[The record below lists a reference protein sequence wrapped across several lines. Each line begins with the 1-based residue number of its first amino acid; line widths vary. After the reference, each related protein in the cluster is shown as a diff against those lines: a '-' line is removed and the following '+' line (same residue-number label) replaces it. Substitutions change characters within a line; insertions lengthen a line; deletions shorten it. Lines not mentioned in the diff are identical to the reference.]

1 MMVVTSQR
9 ATDLFDDIPRPT
21 GTIRQWWIDDH
32 DTFEEIRR
40 LLGAIKQNT
49 LWGYADEVYKL
60 REILTGLAGFPH
72 MDPGDRIEIRLRQ
85 KVRILVPRTYS
96 ERSTR

>member
-1 MMVVTSQR
+1 MDVTSQP
-9 ATDLFDDIPRPT
+9 ATDLFDDIPKPT
-21 GTIRQWWIDDH
+21 GITRQWWIDDH
-32 DTFEEIRR
+32 DTFLEIQR

-72 MDPGDRIEIRLRQ
+72 MDLGDRIEIRLRQ

-96 ERSTR
+96 ERSIR